1 MLTEKESCSGGR
13 GKEKAP
19 HTTLKSVGFL
29 ILSSFSIQLSHFLHS
44 QALQLCFRLMAATP
58 TVVQSSSSSSPIWDV
73 FLSFGEEDTRHNFT
87 HDLYAS
93 LVKEG
98 IKTFKDDEKLRRG
111 ELISEVLEEAIKESR
126 IFIVIFSTNYVN
138 SRWCQEEL
146 TLIMERWEKH
156 DQKVFPVFL
165 MDVNQLNVQNQNWSF
180 GELEE
185 LFGLEKGERWRSAL
199 RTAAQLYGWCFK
211 DFGDEE
217 KLIQKIV
224 KDVIRYTKRKKQLLR
239 PPPPEPVIEIPNK
252 PVLKTQPSTES
263 MLQQMFDWICD
274 PDPCLGIIGIYGM
287 GGVGKTTLAREVNN
301 RFERDLANG
310 VNIPFET
317 VIMVTVS
324 ATPNIRRIQTYI
336 SKRLGLP
343 DDSEAVA
350 LFRALMKKKFLLI
363 LDDVWSELML
373 EDVGIPCLPNDKGS
387 KILVTSQNRD
397 TCTDM
402 GATKTIN
409 VHPLSESES
418 WDLFVEKAGKHVA
431 VDDIKPS
438 AEKIVR
444 RCKGLPL
451 AIVIVAHAMAKQHGV
466 EMWENASREMKQS
479 DKDLRGMIDEVL
491 LPLKFSY
498 DSLDNEMLKSLFL
511 YCACFPEDYNIRGDL
526 DDMLNYWVGEVIVDQ
541 LGSLKA
547 SRDKFEDL
555 IQSLKISCMLEDGEE
570 KGSVRVHSIMR
581 DLALWIT
588 SLEYSDSSIKF
599 LNRTGISVKEA
610 PKAHEWVNA
619 SRISLIDTQI
629 KKFPELGEA
638 CQKLTAFLFRENK
651 HFSVIPQTNF
661 LQHMGHLRALD
672 LSRSQNLASF
682 PNSLSCLVNIRV
694 LRLHMCKRL
703 RALPLPVLGM
713 LRQLQVLDL
722 GWCSQLD
729 QQILGGSECER
740 LRYLDVKF
748 SKVSIPAGVIS
759 GLDNLEELR
768 FYASNKIKWRVNS
781 GEEDEKMDGSESTS
795 GESIIDVRELSC
807 LTNLTSLT
815 ISFEDIIISDWF
827 KPLANKII
835 ALNLNHCTVE
845 KQDSL
850 EALNLDKSQNL
861 WQLIIEDC
869 PVVEKCNSLKMVF
882 TEEMPRLFNNLKE
895 IRVGYCVRVE
905 VLIEAEEEEE
915 E

>member
-1 MLTEKESCSGGR
+1 MAT
-13 GKEKAP
+13 
-19 HTTLKSVGFL
+19 HTVT
-29 ILSSFSIQLSHFLHS
+29 
-44 QALQLCFRLMAATP
+44 R
-58 TVVQSSSSSSPIWDV
+58 SSSSSGWSYDV
-73 FLSFGEEDTRHNFT
+73 TLSYKEEEESGNNIF
-87 HDLYAS
+87 AS
-93 LVKEG
+93 NLNAALERAN
-98 IKTFKDDEKLRRG
+98 IKTFKDNENPKRG
-111 ELISEVLEEAIKESR
+111 EKISADR
-126 IFIVIFSTNYVN
+126 FSYGKY
-138 SRWCQEEL
+138 SY
-146 TLIMERWEKH
+146 IA
-156 DQKVFPVFL
+156 
-165 MDVNQLNVQNQNWSF
+165 
-180 GELEE
+180 GE
-185 LFGLEKGERWRSAL
+185 
-199 RTAAQLYGWCFK
+199 
-211 DFGDEE
+211 
-217 KLIQKIV
+217 
-224 KDVIRYTKRKKQLLR
+224 
-239 PPPPEPVIEIPNK
+239 
-252 PVLKTQPSTES
+252 
-263 MLQQMFDWICD
+263 
-274 PDPCLGIIGIYGM
+274 
-287 GGVGKTTLAREVNN
+287 
-301 RFERDLANG
+301 
-310 VNIPFET
+310 
-317 VIMVTVS
+317 
-324 ATPNIRRIQTYI
+324 
-336 SKRLGLP
+336 
-343 DDSEAVA
+343 
-350 LFRALMKKKFLLI
+350 
-363 LDDVWSELML
+363 
-373 EDVGIPCLPNDKGS
+373 
-387 KILVTSQNRD
+387 
-397 TCTDM
+397 
-402 GATKTIN
+402 
-409 VHPLSESES
+409 
-418 WDLFVEKAGKHVA
+418 HVA
-431 VDDIKPS
+431 TNDIKPC

-451 AIVIVAHAMAKQHGV
+451 AIVIVAHAMAKRHGV
-466 EMWENASREMKQS
+466 EMWENALREMKQS

-498 DSLDNEMLKSLFL
+498 DSLENEMFKSLFL

-588 SLEYSDSSIKF
+588 SSEYSDSSIKF

-661 LQHMGHLRALD
+661 LQHMGHLRVLD
-672 LSRSQNLASF
+672 LSSQNLASF
-682 PNSLSCLVNIRV
+682 PNSLSCLVNILV

-748 SKVSIPAGVIS
+748 CKVSIPAGVIS
-759 GLDNLEELR
+759 GLDNLEEFR

-781 GEEDEKMDGSESTS
+781 SEEDEKMDGSESTS

-835 ALNLNHCTVE
+835 ALSLNHCTVE
-845 KQDSL
+845 KQDAL

-869 PVVEKCNSLKMVF
+869 PGLSCVRIGSVLTVIKNCEDLEVVLDRQDVYPNQYYLHELHLKGLPKLRRTWVSLEPLNCFGQLSLIVVEKCNSLKMVF